1 MLLYHAGF
9 TNEALTPQT
18 KEKAIQCVLLH
29 QVFRS
34 RREQIDDIKQGLQE
48 GLLLNLLRSNPSCV
62 RIVFPLSSEHVL
74 KATDILQLIR
84 SDSDLTEKQAQ
95 VLAWFKE
102 SVQKIENGIYVHCRL
117 LLSNIQ
123 HSFLTY
129 DQGRWRGRMKDVPL
143 SLLCS
148 RPYYW

>member
-1 MLLYHAGF
+1 MDDSASLTSFSTRDDISMLLYHAGF

-102 SVQKIENGIYVHCRL
+102 YVQKIENRKRYICTL
-117 LLSNIQ
+117 
-123 HSFLTY
+123 
-129 DQGRWRGRMKDVPL
+129 
-143 SLLCS
+143 
-148 RPYYW
+148 